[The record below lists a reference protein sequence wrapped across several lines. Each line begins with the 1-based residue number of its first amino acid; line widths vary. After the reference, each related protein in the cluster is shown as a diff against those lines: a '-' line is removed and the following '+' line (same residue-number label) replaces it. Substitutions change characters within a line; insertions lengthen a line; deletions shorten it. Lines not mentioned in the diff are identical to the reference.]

1 VIPALY
7 VSKTDVNSVLKQSG
21 ASQRHPSRIRS
32 ALVVGEVGLAV
43 VLLVGAVFMIRSLVS
58 VLNVDPGFRPEHV
71 LTMHFSLPP
80 SHYANKDQMAG
91 FCRQVLERVS
101 ALPGVKAASF
111 SDGLPMTRI
120 RMMKFTVDGQ
130 PAAKPGS
137 EPTADMRGITSPD
150 YFASVGIPIVRGRN
164 FTADEIGKHLPV
176 VIVNQSLANK
186 LWPNQDAVGK
196 TIVAG
201 SRPPDPPL
209 QLTVIGV
216 MGDTHQVSLESGT
229 RPEIVRPMVDYTFL
243 TLTVRGA
250 GDPALMTAD
259 IRNQVRGIDKD
270 LPAYDIE
277 SMQEIVDQSLGQR
290 RFNSFVMAIFGG
302 LALLLAA
309 VGIYGVLA
317 TSVEQRRQEIGIR
330 MALGAQRADVL
341 RLIMLS
347 GLLLVLIGMG
357 LGIVVGFGLTRWL
370 SSMLY
375 GVSPSSVATYLAV
388 SAAMIAIAM
397 LACYLPA
404 KRATKVDPM
413 KALRAE

>member
-1 VIPALY
+1 M
-7 VSKTDVNSVLKQSG
+7 
-21 ASQRHPSRIRS
+21 
-32 ALVVGEVGLAV
+32 GEVGLAV
-43 VLLVGAVFMIRSLVS
+43 VLLIGAVFMIRSLVS

-80 SHYANKDQMAG
+80 SHYANKDQMAA

-164 FTADEIGKHLPV
+164 FTADEIDKHLPV
-176 VIVNQSLANK
+176 IVVNQSLANK

-201 SRPPDPPL
+201 ARPPDPPCSSR
-209 QLTVIGV
+209 VIGV

-243 TLTVRGA
+243 TLYRAGYRRSRAHDRGHSQSGARHRQRPARVRHRNRCRRLSTRALASGA
-250 GDPALMTAD
+250 STA
-259 IRNQVRGIDKD
+259 
-270 LPAYDIE
+270 
-277 SMQEIVDQSLGQR
+277 
-290 RFNSFVMAIFGG
+290 FVMSIFGG

-317 TSVEQRRQEIGIR
+317 TSVEQCTQEIGIR
-330 MALGAQRADVL
+330 MALGAQRGDVL

-357 LGIVVGFGLTRWL
+357 LGVVVGFGLTRWL

-375 GVSPSSVATYLAV
+375 GVSPSSLATYLAA

-404 KRATKVDPM
+404 KRATKVDPI